1 MGQIVLV
8 EDTRNKV
15 GLHDLKNAYFEQKG
29 IKVVRSKL
37 FTGDYALLNNMSVC
51 IDTKQSIS
59 ELYGDMYQQ
68 HERFR
73 AEADRAME
81 NGIKLVILVENK
93 EGISTVDD
101 IIKWQN
107 PQLKRNRKNGKKP
120 PVPNDTFIK
129 ALKTFSE
136 RHGAIFRFIS
146 PESSGRAIIY
156 LLTGKDLGK

>member
-15 GLHDLKNAYFEQKG
+15 GLHDLKNEYFERKG

-37 FTGDYALLNNMSVC
+37 FVGDYALLNNMSIC
-51 IDTKQSIS
+51 IDTKMSLG

-73 AEADRAME
+73 AEADRAAE

-93 EGISTVDD
+93 DGISTVDD
-101 IIKWQN
+101 IINWKN
-107 PQLKRNRKNGKKP
+107 PQLKKSRPKGKKP

-136 RHGAIFRFIS
+136 RHGVIFKFIS
-146 PESSGRAIIY
+146 PESSGRAVIY
-156 LLTGKDLGK
+156 LLTGIDLGK

>member
-37 FTGDYALLNNMSVC
+37 FVGDYALLNNMSVC
-51 IDTKQSIS
+51 IDTKNSIS
-59 ELYGDMYQQ
+59 ELYLDMYQQ

-73 AEADRAME
+73 AEADRATE

-93 EGISTVDD
+93 DGISTVDD
-101 IIKWQN
+101 LLNWNN
-107 PQLKRNRKNGKKP
+107 PQLKRNRKKGKKP

-136 RHGAIFRFIS
+136 RHGVIFKFIS
-146 PESSGRAIIY
+146 PESSGRAVIY
-156 LLTGKDLGK
+156 LLTGIDLGK